1 MKKIK
6 AIKMA
11 TGGLM
16 SQPPYIAKQD
26 SKDESLIQAYDVNT
40 PASARQGLP
49 SRAMSSSRTRMN
61 KGGQVFDNAGGVT
74 TQDMNIGK
82 EFAPESK
89 SARGVIKKSMG
100 GLLNKRLKFGAG
112 DISTKELLEMKK
124 MEQLEAMQDSG
135 LPLTDEQIQSLE
147 AYKATKAIKAQE
159 LAIGGVVTEKYS
171 TQRPDYQAYAEG
183 GEVEEEMILEDISDE
198 NMPVMEELETEEE
211 SLLQPMGMEDEM
223 PMDDEME
230 DEEDYGDMDA
240 IIDTS
245 ALSDEEEKVLDDA
258 VEMHPELEA
267 IIPKLVATEF
277 TEDGEVEGPGTGTS
291 DSIPALLSDGEFV
304 FTAKAVKSLG
314 VDKLRSMMKQAEESY
329 DAGISSQV
337 EEV

>member
-16 SQPPYIAKQD
+16 SQPPYIAKQN

-49 SRAMSSSRTRMN
+49 SRAMSSSRTRM
-61 KGGQVFDNAGGVT
+61 
-74 TQDMNIGK
+74 MN
-82 EFAPESK
+82 
-89 SARGVIKKSMG
+89 G
-100 GLLNKRLKFGAG
+100 GLLNKRLKFGEG
-112 DISTKELLEMKK
+112 DSVKDKIEERKF
-124 MEQLEAMQDSG
+124 EQLKAMKDSG
-135 LPLTDEQIQSLE
+135 LPLTDKQEQALE
-147 AYKATKAIKAQE
+147 SYTAKDRQVE
-159 LAIGGVVTEKYS
+159 MAIGGVVTEKYS

-183 GEVEEEMILEDISDE
+183 GEVEEEMIMEDMSDE
-198 NMPVMEELETEEE
+198 DMPVMEELETEDE

-223 PMDDEME
+223 SMDDEME

-245 ALSDEEEKVLDDA
+245 ALSEEEEKVLDDA
-258 VEMHPELEA
+258 VEMHPELEG

-329 DAGISSQV
+329 DSGISSQV

>member
-16 SQPPYIAKQD
+16 SQPPYIAKNDKQD
-26 SKDESLIQAYDVNT
+26 KSLIEAYDVST

-183 GEVEEEMILEDISDE
+183 GEVEEEMIIEDISDE

-211 SLLQPMGMEDEM
+211 SLLQPMGMDDEM

-240 IIDTS
+240 VIDTS
-245 ALSDEEEKVLDDA
+245 ALSEEEEKVLDDA
-258 VEMHPELEA
+258 VEMHPELEG

>member
-26 SKDESLIQAYDVNT
+26 SKDESLIEAYDVNT

-49 SRAMSSSRTRMN
+49 SRAMSSSRTRM
-61 KGGQVFDNAGGVT
+61 
-74 TQDMNIGK
+74 MN
-82 EFAPESK
+82 
-89 SARGVIKKSMG
+89 G
-100 GLLNKRLKFGAG
+100 GLLNKRLKFGEG
-112 DISTKELLEMKK
+112 DSVKDKIEARKF
-124 MEQLEAMQDSG
+124 EQLKAMKDSG
-135 LPLTDEQIQSLE
+135 LPLTDKQEQALE
-147 AYKATKAIKAQE
+147 SYTAKDRKVE
-159 LAIGGVVTEKYS
+159 MAIGGVVTEKYS

-183 GEVEEEMILEDISDE
+183 GEVEEEMIMEDMSDE
-198 NMPVMEELETEEE
+198 DMPVMEELETEDE

-223 PMDDEME
+223 SMDEEMYIDDEME

-245 ALSDEEEKVLDDA
+245 ALSEDEEKILDDSI
-258 VEMHPELEA
+258 EMHPELEA